1 MSDRSQHEAWLTAA
15 ECARRVGLSVR
26 TLRLYEHHGLITP
39 RRTAKQWRLY
49 GAVDIARLNEV
60 LALKTL
66 GLSLSTIADLL
77 QGKATDLGRMLAMQ
91 QEALKSERQRA
102 DRGLA
107 MIERL
112 NTTIAAGGALSIDDL
127 TELAKEANMAETT
140 TDAVAWRRYEQS
152 RPRTEVAVDTSFYRE
167 YAGHYQLD
175 QGPFYVVSTRD
186 RRLFTRVVGQPDI
199 EIFPESET
207 QFFMKTLPVQVTFVR
222 DSQGEVSSLVHHQ
235 NGAEIRAVRVP
246 SDLVEKAEADLQ
258 QRIREKLPM
267 PGSDAIMRRVISEH
281 IRGEPDLDS
290 MSPQLAELAREQ
302 SEVVQASLAQAGAL
316 KGISFRGV
324 AQSGFDVYD
333 VRFENADMEWGL
345 ALGDDGKISGLYL
358 RPSP

>member
-1 MSDRSQHEAWLTAA
+1 MSDRFQHEAWLTAA
-15 ECARRVGLSVR
+15 ECARRIGLSVR
-26 TLRLYEHHGLITP
+26 TLRLYEDHGLITP
-39 RRTAKQWRLY
+39 RRTATQWRLY
-49 GAVDIARLNEV
+49 GAVDLARLNEV
-60 LALKTL
+60 LALKHL

-77 QGKATDLGRMLAMQ
+77 QGRATDFGRMLAMQ
-91 QEALKSERQRA
+91 HEALQGERKRA

-112 NTTIAAGGALSIDDL
+112 NKTVAAGGALSINDL
-127 TELAKEANMAETT
+127 TELAKEANMAEPT

-152 RPRTEVAVDTSFYRE
+152 RPRTEVAIDTSLYRD

-186 RRLFTRVVGQPDI
+186 GRLFTRVVGQADI
-199 EIFPESET
+199 EIFPEGET

-222 DSQGEVSSLVHHQ
+222 DAQGEVSSLVHHQ

-246 SDLVEKAEADLQ
+246 ADLVEKAEAELQ
-258 QRIREKLPM
+258 QRIREKLPA
-267 PGSDAIMRRVISEH
+267 PGSETIMRRVIAEH
-281 IRGEPDLDS
+281 IRGEPDFDG
-290 MSPQLAELAREQ
+290 MSPQLAELARAQ
-302 SEVVQASLAQAGAL
+302 SETVQASLAQAGAL
-316 KGISFRGV
+316 KSVSFRGV

-345 ALGDDGKISGLYL
+345 ALAPDGKIGGLYL

>member
-1 MSDRSQHEAWLTAA
+1 MSDRFQHEAWLTAA
-15 ECARRVGLSVR
+15 ECARRIGLSVR

-77 QGKATDLGRMLAMQ
+77 QGKATDFGRMLAMQ
-91 QEALKSERQRA
+91 QEALQGERQRA

-107 MIERL
+107 MIELLR
-112 NTTIAAGGALSIDDL
+112 TTIAAGGALSIDDL
-127 TELAKEANMAETT
+127 TELAKEANMVETT
-140 TDAVAWRRYEQS
+140 NDAVAWRRYEQS
-152 RPRTEVAVDTSFYRE
+152 RPRTEVTIDTSVYGD

-186 RRLFTRVVGQPDI
+186 GRLFTRVVGQSDI
-199 EIFPESET
+199 EIFPESDT
-207 QFFMKTLPVQVTFVR
+207 QFFMKMLPVQVTFIR
-222 DSQGEVSSLVHHQ
+222 DAQGEVGSLVHHQ
-235 NGAEIRAVRVP
+235 NGAETRAVRVP
-246 SDLVEKAEADLQ
+246 ADLVEKAEAELQ

-267 PGSDAIMRRVISEH
+267 PGSDTIMRRVIAEH
-281 IRGEPDLDS
+281 VRGEPDFDS
-290 MSPQLAELAREQ
+290 MSPELAALAREQ
-302 SEVVQASLAQAGAL
+302 SEMIQASLVRAGAF
-316 KGISFRGV
+316 KGISFKGV

-345 ALGDDGKISGLYL
+345 AVGDDGKISGLYL